1 MEISVNKQGN
11 AIVVAVYGKMD
22 AVSAPDFERQ
32 FTNLVNKGAKCVV
45 VDLLGLDYIS
55 SAGLRAILS
64 SAKNLKL
71 HEGKI
76 AFSGLSGMVREVFD
90 ISGFG
95 AMFNIYPTATEA
107 CEKI

>member
-1 MEISVNKQGN
+1 MDISVNKQGN
-11 AIVVAVYGKMD
+11 AVVLAVYGKMD

-32 FTNLVNKGAKCVV
+32 FTSLVDKGARCVV
-45 VDLLGLDYIS
+45 VDLMGLDYIS

-64 SAKNLKL
+64 SAKKLKAN
-71 HEGKI
+71 EGKI
-76 AFSGLSGMVREVFD
+76 AFSGLNGMVREVFD

-95 AMFNIYPTATEA
+95 AMFNIFDSTSEA